1 MLVNLAGGSLWS
13 YWGKILAGASKVL
26 IGVNL
31 VQLAQPFDRDT
42 RWSSSVVVVS
52 YSAVCKDII
61 MWVIPYQFT
70 EVSHV
75 TLSELG
81 ETWWVG
87 SPSELM

>member
-1 MLVNLAGGSLWS
+1 MLVNLAGGSFLS

-42 RWSSSVVVVS
+42 RSSSSSLVS

-61 MWVIPYQFT
+61 M
-70 EVSHV
+70 
-75 TLSELG
+75 
-81 ETWWVG
+81 
-87 SPSELM
+87 